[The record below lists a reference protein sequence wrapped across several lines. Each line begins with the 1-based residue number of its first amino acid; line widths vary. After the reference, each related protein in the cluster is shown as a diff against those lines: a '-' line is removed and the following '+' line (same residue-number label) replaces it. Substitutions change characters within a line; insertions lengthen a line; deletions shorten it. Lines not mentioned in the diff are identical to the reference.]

1 MNATTRKVTD
11 IDRSEKRWL
20 EDALGQPLQ
29 DTDQVFIMV
38 FTPDAPPDDDVRA
51 EARAGLE
58 RVFERAEAH
67 AAEQGIS
74 DREIDEAIEEAMKQ
88 VRSRGA

>member
-29 DTDQVFIMV
+29 DRDAVFIMV
-38 FTPDAPPDDDVRA
+38 FTPDAPPDDAVRA
-51 EARAGLE
+51 EASAGLE
-58 RVFERAEAH
+58 RVFSRAEAH

-74 DREIDEAIEEAMKQ
+74 DRQIDDAVEEAMKQ
-88 VRSRGA
+88 VRPRGS